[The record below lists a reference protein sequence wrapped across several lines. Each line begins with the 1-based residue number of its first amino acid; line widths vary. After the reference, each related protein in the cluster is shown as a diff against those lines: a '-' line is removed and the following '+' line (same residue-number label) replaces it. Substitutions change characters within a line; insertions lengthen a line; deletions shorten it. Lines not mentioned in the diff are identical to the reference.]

1 MASPA
6 NSYVNQAR
14 NVCWLSGVIKRI
26 DATTVLICASNDVT
40 RGIQVNV
47 RRGLVIP
54 PDGSIVETSCHLYG
68 THAKDTNIRS
78 LRIEAV
84 YFKRASL
91 AAMPPRLAISQTFMG
106 RENPLASVAEIK
118 ESMHK
123 AFAKADLGEE
133 DGDVGELV
141 NSIVRE
147 TQKTRVQAK
156 FTNKV
161 ILTGFVGAKAMIQ
174 ATESD
179 DPYLYVQIH
188 QFPDTERALPIRI
201 YGSVGSFSQ
210 HMRTL
215 FPVNLVGELA
225 FTDKANAEGV
235 LTRQFYIKV
244 TKNEVG
250 SATASDFESR
260 QLPSWWIR
268 AFANHRKQ
276 QEANAIASSQGQ
288 KPVAASPV
296 PPAADAPGDDADPE
310 FAGL

>member
-26 DATTVLICASNDVT
+26 DATTVLICPSTDVT

-54 PDGSIVETSCHLYG
+54 PDNSIVEASCHLYG
-68 THAKDTNIRS
+68 THAKDTNTRSIR
-78 LRIEAV
+78 IDAV

-91 AAMPPRLAISQTFMG
+91 AAMPARLAISQTFMG
-106 RENPLASVAEIK
+106 RTNPLASVSEIK

-123 AFAKADLGEE
+123 AFARQDLGDEV
-133 DGDVGELV
+133 GDVSELV
-141 NSIVRE
+141 NAMVRE
-147 TQKTRVQAK
+147 TQKSRVQAK

-161 ILTGFVGAKAMIQ
+161 ILTGFVGAKGVVQ
-174 ATESD
+174 ASDTED
-179 DPYLYVQIH
+179 AYLYVQIH
-188 QFPDTERALPIRI
+188 QFPDTERALPVRI
-201 YGSVGSFSQ
+201 YGSIGSFSQ

-225 FTDKANAEGV
+225 FVDKPNAEGV
-235 LTRQFYIKV
+235 LTRQFYVKV

-250 SATASDFESR
+250 SATASDFENR

-276 QEANAIASSQGQ
+276 QEANAAASKAGQ
-288 KPVAASPV
+288 KPIAAAPV
-296 PPAADAPGDDADPE
+296 PAPATAAGDDTNPE
-310 FAGL
+310 FADL